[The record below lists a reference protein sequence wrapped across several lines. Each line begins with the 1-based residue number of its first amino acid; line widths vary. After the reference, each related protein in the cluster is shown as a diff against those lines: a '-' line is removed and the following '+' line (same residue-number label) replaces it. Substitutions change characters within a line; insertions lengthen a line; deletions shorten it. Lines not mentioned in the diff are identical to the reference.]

1 MEETVRAEKKAQK
14 EKRRRR
20 IQMIRK
26 IKVGAGLCIGLAVLL
41 YLLSAFVFFKVG
53 SVEVIGTPDADGNA
67 LPGSS
72 YYSSEEIVRVSG
84 VETGD
89 SLVLV
94 SKKNTK
100 ASIEKLLP
108 YIGNVKVQ
116 RRYPSTLR
124 LVVEDTSAVYA
135 LDAGGGYTILNEEFK
150 VLGVTEKMPKGSA
163 KIIGVSVVNAE
174 IGTIA
179 EFSDES
185 YKTRLETIRE
195 KCKDAGVT
203 NITKI
208 DIENIANVS
217 ITVDGRF
224 TFILGTLTQLE
235 EKLSMAVRTMESEIS
250 NDQDLKIIIDVKDPE
265 RSYVR
270 DDYSP
275 VENEYEN
282 EQESIIA
289 EENDESADSEET
301 PQEELP
307 EDVPEAVG

>member
-1 MEETVRAEKKAQK
+1 MEETGRAEKKAQK
-14 EKRRRR
+14 EKKRRR
-20 IQMIRK
+20 IQLIRK

-53 SVEVIGTPDADGNA
+53 SIEVIGMTDENGET

-72 YYSSEEIVRVSG
+72 YYSSEEIIRVSG

-100 ASIEKLLP
+100 DSIEKLLP

-135 LDAGGGYTILNEEFK
+135 LDSGGGYTILNEEFK

-163 KIIGVSVVNAE
+163 KIIGISMVNAE

-179 EFSDES
+179 EFTDET

-195 KCKDAGVT
+195 KCELSGVT
-203 NITKI
+203 DITRI
-208 DIENIANVS
+208 NIENIANVS
-217 ITVDGRF
+217 ITIDSRF

-235 EKLSMAVRTMESEIS
+235 EKLSMAVRTMENEKA
-250 NDQDLKIIIDVKDPE
+250 NNQDAKIIIDVKDPE

-275 VENEYEN
+275 VEDEYES
-282 EQESIIA
+282 EAGEI
-289 EENDESADSEET
+289 ESAVNDADTGTDDVPEKTPEEI
-301 PQEELP
+301 
-307 EDVPEAVG
+307 PEAVG

>member
-14 EKRRRR
+14 EKKRRR

-41 YLLSAFVFFKVG
+41 YLLSAFVFFKVESIEIMG
-53 SVEVIGTPDADGNA
+53 ITDEDGNT

-72 YYSSEEIVRVSG
+72 YYSSEEIARVSG

-100 ASIEKLLP
+100 ESIEKLLP

-135 LDAGGGYTILNEEFK
+135 LDAGGGYTILNDEYK
-150 VLGVTEKMPKGSA
+150 VLGITEKIPLGAA
-163 KIIGVSVVNAE
+163 KIVGVSVENSE
-174 IGTIA
+174 IGTTI
-179 EFSDES
+179 EFTDEA
-185 YKTRLETIRE
+185 YKSRIDTIRE
-195 KCKDAGVT
+195 KCENAGIT
-203 NITKI
+203 DITKI
-208 DIENIANVS
+208 NVENIANVS
-217 ITVDGRF
+217 VIVDGRF
-224 TFILGTLTQLE
+224 TLILGTLTQLE
-235 EKLSMAVRTMESEIS
+235 EKLSMASKTIESELE
-250 NDQDLKIIIDVKDPE
+250 NNPDARIIIDVKDSE

-275 VENEYEN
+275 VENEYES
-282 EQESIIA
+282 EPESFIA
-289 EENDESADSEET
+289 EENDEPADSDET
-301 PQEELP
+301 PQEEIP
-307 EDVPEAVG
+307 EDIPEAVG

>member
-1 MEETVRAEKKAQK
+1 MEETGRAEKKAQK
-14 EKRRRR
+14 AKKRRRL
-20 IQMIRK
+20 QMIRK

-41 YLLSAFVFFKVG
+41 YLLSAFVFFKVE
-53 SVEVIGTPDADGNA
+53 SVEVMGVPDENGES

-84 VETGD
+84 VDIGD

-94 SKKNTK
+94 SKKSTK
-100 ASIEKLLP
+100 ESIEKLLP

-135 LDAGGGYTILNEEFK
+135 LDAGGGYTILNEEYK
-150 VLGVTEKMPKGSA
+150 VLGVTEKMPLGSA
-163 KIIGVSVVNAE
+163 KIVGISVVNAE

-179 EFSDES
+179 EFTDEA
-185 YKTRLETIRE
+185 YKTRLDTIRE
-195 KCKDAGVT
+195 KCEKSGITD
-203 NITKI
+203 ITKI
-208 DIENIANVS
+208 NIENIANVS
-217 ITVDGRF
+217 ITVNGRF

-235 EKLSMAVRTMESEIS
+235 EKLSMATKTMETE
-250 NDQDLKIIIDVKDPE
+250 NTNNPDARIIIDVKDPE

-275 VENEYEN
+275 VENEYE
-282 EQESIIA
+282 S
-289 EENDESADSEET
+289 EEYSSDIPENNDEPAIDDDPEDI
-301 PQEELP
+301 P

>member
-1 MEETVRAEKKAQK
+1 MEETGRAEKKAQK
-14 EKRRRR
+14 EKKRRR
-20 IQMIRK
+20 IQLIRK

-53 SVEVIGTPDADGNA
+53 SIEVIGVTDENGDT

-72 YYSSEEIVRVSG
+72 CYSSEEIIRVSG

-100 ASIEKLLP
+100 ESIEKLLP

-135 LDAGGGYTILNEEFK
+135 LDSGGGYTILNEEFK

-163 KIIGVSVVNAE
+163 KIIGISMVNAE

-179 EFSDES
+179 EFTDET

-195 KCKDAGVT
+195 KCELSGVT
-203 NITKI
+203 DITRI
-208 DIENIANVS
+208 NIENIANVS
-217 ITVDGRF
+217 ITIDSRF

-235 EKLSMAVRTMESEIS
+235 EKLSMAVRTMENESA
-250 NDQDLKIIIDVKDPE
+250 NNQDAKIIIDVKDPE

-275 VENEYEN
+275 VEDEYES
-282 EQESIIA
+282 EAGEI
-289 EENDESADSEET
+289 ESAVNDADTGTDDVPEEI
-301 PQEELP
+301 PEEI
-307 EDVPEAVG
+307 PEAVG

>member
-14 EKRRRR
+14 ERKRRR
-20 IQMIRK
+20 IQLIRK

-53 SVEVIGTPDADGNA
+53 SIEVIGMTDENGET

-72 YYSSEEIVRVSG
+72 YYSSEEIIRVSG

-100 ASIEKLLP
+100 DSIEKLLP

>member
-14 EKRRRR
+14 EKKRRR

-41 YLLSAFVFFKVG
+41 YLLSAFVFFKVE
-53 SVEVIGTPDADGNA
+53 SVEIMGITDENGNT

-72 YYSSEEIVRVSG
+72 YYSSEEIARVSG

-100 ASIEKLLP
+100 ELIEKLLP

-124 LVVEDTSAVYA
+124 LVVEDTAAVYA
-135 LDAGGGYTILNEEFK
+135 LDAGGGYTILNEDFK
-150 VLGVTEKMPKGSA
+150 VLGVTERMPKGSA
-163 KIIGVSVVNAE
+163 KIVGISVVNAE

-179 EFSDES
+179 EFTDEA
-185 YKTRLETIRE
+185 YKARLETIRE
-195 KCKDAGVT
+195 KCEKSGIT
-203 NITKI
+203 HITKI
-208 DIENIANVS
+208 DVGNIANVS
-217 ITVDGRF
+217 ITIDSRF

-235 EKLSMAVRTMESEIS
+235 EKLSMAVMTMETEKI
-250 NDQDLKIIIDVKDPE
+250 NNQEAKIIIDVKDPE

-275 VENEYEN
+275 VEDEYE
-282 EQESIIA
+282 S
-289 EENDESADSEET
+289 EEAYSEIPENNDELSDDNI
-301 PQEELP
+301 P
-307 EDVPEAVG
+307 EDIPEDIPEAVG